1 MLSNNTLA
9 LCIPAYNAALLLP
22 TLLTSAAN
30 QEIPFDE
37 IYVYNDCSNDHTSE
51 VAKAYGATVIEGDKN
66 VGCSTGKNRLAE
78 VAKSNWLHFHDA
90 DDDLLPN
97 FTTVA
102 HRWIDSEN
110 PPDIILMHYHYK
122 VYGTNEFILEPH
134 YDIAALKAD
143 PVKFSITDK
152 LVNFAV
158 IRKESFLK
166 IGGFNTDPDVLYNED
181 RAFYT
186 RATINGLSLD
196 YDPEL
201 TCINYYF
208 EGSMSVQN
216 RAKCAQA
223 TSHVWDYVI
232 ENTNGKYNKEI
243 AAQLLNNAAF
253 AASAKDWKTV
263 KKSIST
269 AHNIYPIANPGG
281 SIWFKRA
288 FLISPYLSFFIRE
301 WVIDNL
307 TSKRKK
313 A

>member
-1 MLSNNTLA
+1 MSSNNTLA
-9 LCIPAYNAALLLP
+9 LCIPAYNAASLLP
-22 TLLTSAAN
+22 KLLASAAD
-30 QEIPFDE
+30 QHIPFDE
-37 IYVYNDCSNDHTSE
+37 ILVYNDCSTDKTAE
-51 VAKAYGATVIEGDKN
+51 VAKSYGAVVVEGDVN
-66 VGCSTGKNRLAE
+66 RGCSSGKNRLAE

-102 HRWIDSEN
+102 HRWIDSSN

-158 IRKESFLK
+158 VKKEPFLE
-166 IGGFNTDPDVLYNED
+166 IGGFNTNPEVLYNED

-186 RATINGLSLD
+186 RATINGLTLD
-196 YDPEL
+196 YEPEL
-201 TCINYYF
+201 TCINYYY
-208 EGSMSVQN
+208 EGSMSVKN

-223 TSHVWDYVI
+223 TWHVWDNVI
-232 ENTNGKYNKEI
+232 ENTNGLYNKEI
-243 AAQLLNNAAF
+243 AGQLLNNAAF
-253 AASAKDWKTV
+253 AASAKDWATV
-263 KKSIST
+263 KKSIYT
-269 AHNIYPIANPGG
+269 AHNIYPLANPGG
-281 SIWFKRA
+281 SKWFKRA
-288 FLISPYLSFFIRE
+288 FLISPYLSFFLRE

-313 A
+313 V